1 MRPHVPPMAGTTYF
15 ESPPDFFSLCSALS
29 RGTCSEPCA
38 TEVLMRGKPRRPELV
53 RSGIAADLRAFP
65 PWFDARRRRRR
76 PRLTC
81 RRSRKLSHPDVRCAS
96 LSARGTRK
104 GARLEVFLGSVNTP
118 FLVSAKFS
126 RLRSHATNR
135 VYEFY
140 GNAFDFFGYR
150 LQVAARERGSRGT
163 HKPPA
168 CSRRRAN
175 EREKKGSRA
184 LMRRAKRPSARQ
196 SRAPR
201 GSMGRAADGDC
212 FECRVI
218 GTTVCVGAC

>member
-140 GNAFDFFGYR
+140 GNAIDFFGYR
-150 LQVAARERGSRGT
+150 LQVAARRGSRVAAEPTSEG
-163 HKPPA
+163 K
-168 CSRRRAN
+168 
-175 EREKKGSRA
+175 KKGSRA

>member
-96 LSARGTRK
+96 LSARGTRD
-104 GARLEVFLGSVNTP
+104 GRSMEDFLGKREHPISRFRKIFETAIAP
-118 FLVSAKFS
+118 DDS
-126 RLRSHATNR
+126 RLRVLWERARLFRLPSASRGRSTGGSHKPRACIART
-135 VYEFY
+135 E
-140 GNAFDFFGYR
+140 
-150 LQVAARERGSRGT
+150 RERKRV
-163 HKPPA
+163 A
-168 CSRRRAN
+168 
-175 EREKKGSRA
+175 ER
-184 LMRRAKRPSARQ
+184 
-196 SRAPR
+196 
-201 GSMGRAADGDC
+201 
-212 FECRVI
+212 
-218 GTTVCVGAC
+218 

>member
-81 RRSRKLSHPDVRCAS
+81 RRSRKLSHPDVWCAS
-96 LSARGTRK
+96 LSARGTRD
-104 GARLEVFLGSVNTP
+104 GRSMEDFLGKREHPISRFRQNFRDCDRTRRFAFTSFMGTRSTFSVT
-118 FLVSAKFS
+118 VCKS
-126 RLRSHATNR
+126 RLDRARGWAHK
-135 VYEFY
+135 
-140 GNAFDFFGYR
+140 
-150 LQVAARERGSRGT
+150 AARV
-163 HKPPA
+163 H
-168 CSRRRAN
+168 RAN
-175 EREKKGSRA
+175 REGKKKGSRA
-184 LMRRAKRPSARQ
+184 MMRRAKRPSARQ

-201 GSMGRAADGDC
+201 GSMGRVADGDC

>member
-96 LSARGTRK
+96 LSARGTRD
-104 GARLEVFLGSVNTP
+104 GRSMEDFLGKREHPISRFRKIFETAIAP
-118 FLVSAKFS
+118 DDS
-126 RLRSHATNR
+126 RLRVLWERA
-135 VYEFY
+135 
-140 GNAFDFFGYR
+140 R
-150 LQVAARERGSRGT
+150 LFRLPSASRGS
-163 HKPPA
+163 
-168 CSRRRAN
+168 N
-175 EREKKGSRA
+175 ELAAGPTSRA
-184 LMRRAKRPSARQ
+184 RA
-196 SRAPR
+196 SREPR
-201 GSMGRAADGDC
+201 GKEKG
-212 FECRVI
+212 
-218 GTTVCVGAC
+218 

>member
-1 MRPHVPPMAGTTYF
+1 MAGTTYF

-96 LSARGTRK
+96 LSARGTRD
-104 GARLEVFLGSVNTP
+104 GRSMEDFLGKPEHPISRFRKIFETAIAP
-118 FLVSAKFS
+118 DDS
-126 RLRSHATNR
+126 RLRVLWER
-135 VYEFY
+135 V
-140 GNAFDFFGYR
+140 DFFGYR
-150 LQVAARERGSRGT
+150 LQVAARPS
-163 HKPPA
+163 
-168 CSRRRAN
+168 SRRGQQAARVHRAN
-175 EREKKGSRA
+175 REGKKKGSRA
-184 LMRRAKRPSARQ
+184 MMRRAKRPSARQ

>member
-1 MRPHVPPMAGTTYF
+1 MAGTTYF

-96 LSARGTRK
+96 LSARGTRD
-104 GARLEVFLGSVNTP
+104 GRSMRIFLESVNTP

-126 RLRSHATNR
+126 RLRSHPTIR

-140 GNAFDFFGYR
+140 GNALDFFGYR
-150 LQVAARERGSRGT
+150 LQVAARPS
-163 HKPPA
+163 
-168 CSRRRAN
+168 SRRGPQAARVHRAN
-175 EREKKGSRA
+175 REGKKKGSRA
-184 LMRRAKRPSARQ
+184 MRRRAKRPSARQ